1 MVNNNNNDNGNKIED
16 DFLEKVKKVY
26 ENCVSKETYANITE
40 FYDED
45 GVVLM
50 TVEEPDNQPNKL
62 IFSFS
67 EDDKFDYIYNKEET
81 SNLGID
87 F

>member
-1 MVNNNNNDNGNKIED
+1 
-16 DFLEKVKKVY
+16 
-26 ENCVSKETYANITE
+26 
-40 FYDED
+40 
-45 GVVLM
+45 M

>member
-1 MVNNNNNDNGNKIED
+1 MKESI
-16 DFLEKVKKVY
+16 KKVQDEFLVKINEVY
-26 ENCVSKETYANITE
+26 DKCVSRDTYANVTE

-50 TVEEPDNQPNKL
+50 TVEEPDGKPGKL

-67 EDDKFDYIYNKEET
+67 ENGESFEYDKTEEKEN
-81 SNLGID
+81 SKLLV
-87 F
+87 